1 MEDPKGGFPFRKLYH
16 DIYLTLDVMM
26 YVEHQDLL
34 KFMFTVNKEM
44 RAYLTQ
50 NSSTIQNGFINE
62 GLITYDFDISNNE
75 NNFSA
80 FE

>member
-1 MEDPKGGFPFRKLYH
+1 M
-16 DIYLTLDVMM
+16 
-26 YVEHQDLL
+26 L
-34 KFMFTVNKEM
+34 KINRET

-62 GLITYDFDISNNE
+62 GLITYDLDFSWNAKF
-75 NNFSA
+75 FSA

>member
-1 MEDPKGGFPFRKLYH
+1 MVESAGCFPFRKLYH
-16 DIYLTLDVMM
+16 DKFLILDVMM
-26 YVEHQDLL
+26 FVEHQDVL
-34 KFMFTVNKEM
+34 KFMFAVNKQT

-50 NSSTIQNGFINE
+50 NFSTIQNGFINE

-80 FE
+80 IE